1 MDDMKFYDNECEAHA
16 ALKAVAKGKVD
27 GLPLM
32 VCFDNAV
39 GGSS

>member
-39 GGSS
+39 GSSA